1 MFMNKS
7 YRIRGSTLRIQII
20 KKYEIMNIKDKE
32 EKLKKKNIKE
42 VMKLKNK
49 IFEYSEIKIIEKNL
63 DP

>member
-7 YRIRGSTLRIQII
+7 YRIRGNTLRIQII